1 MKNSLKIAIPMAGL
15 GTRLR
20 PHTWNKPKPLVA
32 LAGRTVLDY
41 VLDMFSTVPDP
52 DSVEYVFIIGQ
63 TGDQIREHMHTHYPH
78 TTVHYV
84 VQSEMR
90 GQSDALYLA
99 RKFLN
104 GPMLMAFADTLVETD
119 FSFLESEDSDA
130 IAWVKAVED
139 PRRFGVVELN
149 GDGRA
154 HRLIE
159 KPKDFRNNLAVVGFY
174 YFKQGERLLKAIEE
188 QMRQNITLNGE
199 FFLAD
204 AINLMLEDGAVMRTR
219 PVDIWLDAGTPESLL
234 ATNRYLLEHGGD
246 NSREVATNQD
256 MVIIPPVF
264 IHPEAKVEASVVGPY
279 VSLSSG
285 CHIQGAIVRN
295 SILEEGASVSNILL
309 EDSLLGRN
317 VTVKGQSK
325 HLNLGDQS
333 WAIE

>member
-1 MKNSLKIAIPMAGL
+1 VKNRLKIAIPMAGL

-41 VLDMFSTVPDP
+41 VLDMFKTVPNP
-52 DSVEYVFIIGQ
+52 DSIEYIFIIGQ
-63 TGDQIREHMHTHYPH
+63 TGGQIREHMKTHYPE

-99 RKFLN
+99 RKYLN

-119 FSFLESEDSDA
+119 FSFLENESSDS

-139 PRRFGVVELN
+139 PRRFGVVELKD
-149 GDGRA
+149 DGQAR
-154 HRLIE
+154 RLIE
-159 KPKDFRNNLAVVGFY
+159 KPKDYHNNLAVVGFY
-174 YFKQGERLLKAIEE
+174 YFKQGKRLVQAIEE
-188 QMRQNITLNGE
+188 QMRRNITLNGE
-199 FFLAD
+199 YFLTD
-204 AINLMLEDGAVMRTR
+204 AINLMLEDGAKMRTH

-234 ATNRYLLEHGGD
+234 ETNRYLLEHGGD
-246 NSREVATNQD
+246 NSQTIHCGPDVLI
-256 MVIIPPVF
+256 VPPVY
-264 IHPEAKVEASVVGPY
+264 IHPEAKIEASVVGPY

-285 CHIQGAIVRN
+285 CTIQDAIVRN
-295 SILEEGASVSNILL
+295 SIIEEGANVSNILL

-317 VTVKGQSK
+317 VIVKGQSI

-333 WAIE
+333 WAME